1 MTYFIHFYEECPAIG
16 MDIEIEI
23 TFTCDEEEEQEIF
36 WGFPVSVPAS
46 NHIEILEVVR
56 NGKTWNSYPDYITN
70 EIHKHDWEPMAD
82 FPRAMAQEP
91 VAKYSLTIK
100 KINLCN
106 RRPLAA

>member
-1 MTYFIHFYEECPAIG
+1 MTYFIHFYEECPATG

-46 NHIEILEVVR
+46 NNIEILEVVK
-56 NGKTWNSYPDYITN
+56 NGKTWNSYPDSITD
-70 EIHKHDWEPMAD
+70 EIQKHDWEPMTD
-82 FPRAMAQEP
+82 FPRAMVQESSAP
-91 VAKYSLTIK
+91 YFLTIK

-106 RRPLAA
+106 KKLLAA